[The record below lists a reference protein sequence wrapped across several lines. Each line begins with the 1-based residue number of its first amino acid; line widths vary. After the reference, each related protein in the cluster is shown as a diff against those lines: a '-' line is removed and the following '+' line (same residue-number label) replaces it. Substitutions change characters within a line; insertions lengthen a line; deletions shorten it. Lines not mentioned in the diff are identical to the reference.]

1 MAISNSK
8 LLIVDDDL
16 ISLQV
21 LSNYLQTTNYPFV
34 TATDGQQAWELLQQ
48 SPAEFS
54 VVIADRIMPKLHGIE
69 LLNKMREQ
77 ENLKHIPFIMLTG
90 EADKDE
96 MITAMRAGV
105 FDFLYKPVEK
115 TLLLAV
121 LNRALSK

>member
-1 MAISNSK
+1 MNKSK
-8 LLIVDDDL
+8 LLVVDDDP

-90 EADKDE
+90 EAAKDE
-96 MITAMRAGV
+96 MIEAMRAGV